1 MQDEASASRGTLS
14 AATVRA
20 LLPNSVTHVRCA
32 PCSPFPFPPLI
43 AHAERMGGTDVV
55 AGISIV
61 GVYNFSSL
69 GLFARCAYSCSKR
82 AIECTGH
89 SLCARADASC
99 ACVGWLC
106 RLRRRSRRC
115 RCGIGRHR
123 AATARAATA
132 VAAISTTASTATT
145 AAATTTTAPLQ
156 LPYDRH
162 LRRLRRRRLRRRH
175 RFRQDLVG
183 E

>member
-82 AIECTGH
+82 AIECTRH
-89 SLCARADASC
+89 SLCACAYASC

-106 RLRRRSRRC
+106 RLRCRSRVATTATVAAAETELPQPSLPSPPPLPLRPPPLLPQPLRRC
-115 RCGIGRHR
+115 NYPTTAASATAAVAAVAAVA
-123 AATARAATA
+123 AATAE
-132 VAAISTTASTATT
+132 IW
-145 AAATTTTAPLQ
+145 
-156 LPYDRH
+156 
-162 LRRLRRRRLRRRH
+162 
-175 RFRQDLVG
+175 
-183 E
+183 

>member
-1 MQDEASASRGTLS
+1 MWDALS
-14 AATVRA
+14 GDGPSPPAEFGH
-20 LLPNSVTHVRCA
+20 SCA
-32 PCSPFPFPPLI
+32 MCSCSPFPFPPLI

-82 AIECTGH
+82 AIECTRH

-106 RLRRRSRRC
+106 RLRCRSRRY
-115 RCGIGRHR
+115 RCGNGRHR
-123 AATARAATA
+123 GRGRDRAATA
-132 VAAISTTASTATT
+132 VAAITTTASTATT
-145 AAATTTTAPLQ
+145 AAAATTTAPLQ
-156 LPYDRH
+156 LPYDRR
-162 LRRLRRRRLRRRH
+162 LRHRRRRRRRRRH
-175 RFRQDLVG
+175 RRDLVG
-183 E
+183 D

>member
-82 AIECTGH
+82 AIECTRH

-106 RLRRRSRRC
+106 RLRYRSRRY
-115 RCGIGRHR
+115 RCGNGRHR
-123 AATARAATA
+123 GRGRDRAATA
-132 VAAISTTASTATT
+132 VAAITTTASTATT
-145 AAATTTTAPLQ
+145 AAAATTTAPLQ
-156 LPYDRH
+156 LPYDRR
-162 LRRLRRRRLRRRH
+162 LRHRRRRCLRRRH
-175 RFRQDLVG
+175 RQDLVG
-183 E
+183 D